1 MKWKGELEM
10 FKDIFNFEDWDQL
23 DTNIFIYYDVDFKQD
38 FGLFKRGSS
47 YKTMT
52 IDYDEGTITI
62 YKDNDEIDIVQKF
75 IPVASGE

>member
-47 YKTMT
+47 YNSIT
-52 IDYDEGTITI
+52 IDYDEGTITT
-62 YKDNDEIDIVQKF
+62 YKGKNVDIEQKF
-75 IPVASGE
+75 IPVASGD